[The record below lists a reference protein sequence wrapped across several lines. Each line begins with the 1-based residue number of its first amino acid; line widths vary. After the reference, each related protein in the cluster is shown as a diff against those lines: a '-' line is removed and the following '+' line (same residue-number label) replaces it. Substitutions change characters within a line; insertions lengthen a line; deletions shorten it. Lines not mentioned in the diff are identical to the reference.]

1 MLRIARPVSF
11 ACNGSRHGV
20 RETLMN
26 DEALKAAVST
36 FLKYVNAA
44 AQSEIE
50 KAVRNAIT
58 SGKLA
63 GHETCTAG
71 VTLSSEKL
79 ELDITIYSRIVL

>member
-1 MLRIARPVSF
+1 
-11 ACNGSRHGV
+11 
-20 RETLMN
+20 MN
-26 DEALKAAVST
+26 DEALKAAVQK

-50 KAVRNAIT
+50 KAVRNAVA
-58 SGKLA
+58 SGKLSS
-63 GHETCTAG
+63 HETCTAG